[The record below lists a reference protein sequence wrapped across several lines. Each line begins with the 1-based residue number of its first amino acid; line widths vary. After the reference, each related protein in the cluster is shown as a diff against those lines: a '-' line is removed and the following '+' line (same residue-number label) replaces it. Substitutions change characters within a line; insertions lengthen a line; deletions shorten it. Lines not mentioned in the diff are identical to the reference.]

1 MHTIHLRVMVS
12 NLCFLMHMQF
22 ISRKSGVKV
31 KGKPCVQGGKW
42 GIMHGNGES
51 EEKKEQK

>member
-1 MHTIHLRVMVS
+1 VHTIHLRVMVS